1 MAGLLCLQLL
11 KRKCIHLLLDC
22 PEVKKY
28 FSLYNPFLRDCL
40 RAKLTADKFFCFL
53 VLNFYTLTGYSK
65 PMKKLS
71 TLFIACMLLVAACKN
86 ETNPETFARINA
98 EVLQN
103 SKAYATLGEATS
115 TIGHRLT
122 GSENGKKAE
131 EYTYNKFKEYG
142 FDDVK
147 YQEFETLS
155 WARES
160 ITTVIDGETVK
171 SVTLAHSPVQAD
183 VTGEVVDMGNGL
195 EADYLAKPNAVKGKI
210 AFFYI
215 GILEGSGEGL
225 SNLHRSE
232 KTAIAIKNGAIGV
245 IIFNQVDKGVLLT
258 GTASVTGEL
267 ISIPAICIGK
277 EVGMALKEKLKTKK
291 VEAHITMTN
300 KSGLIKARNVIATI
314 KGSTLPDEKIIIG
327 GHLDSWDLATGA
339 IDNGI
344 GSFAILDIARAFKT
358 NKLQPKRT
366 IQFVMFMGEEQG
378 LLGSTNMVEQA
389 VKDGSIEN
397 IKYMFNIDMGGNPI
411 GVNAGG
417 KLNDT
422 TFFKTVGAEI
432 MAIDT
437 VYKNKFSNRSGLH
450 SDHQPFMLEGVPIL
464 SIISNLDR
472 SIYGCYH
479 SDCDDFNLVNETHI
493 RNTAR
498 FGTMILYA
506 LANADKLP
514 ADKMDSE
521 TTKQF
526 MIDNNLEEPLRIAGE
541 WKWN

>member
-1 MAGLLCLQLL
+1 MKNLSALCLGLLCFCFSC
-11 KRKCIHLLLDC
+11 KEESR
-22 PEVKKY
+22 PEV
-28 FSLYNPFLRDCL
+28 FSRINTEVTQNSQAY
-40 RAKLTADKFFCFL
+40 
-53 VLNFYTLTGYSK
+53 
-65 PMKKLS
+65 S
-71 TLFIACMLLVAACKN
+71 TL
-86 ETNPETFARINA
+86 R
-98 EVLQN
+98 
-103 SKAYATLGEATS
+103 EATS

-122 GSENGKKAE
+122 GSSNGSKAE

-147 YQEFETLS
+147 FQEFETKA
-155 WARES
+155 WARGT
-160 ITTVIDGETVK
+160 IAVTIDGDSLK
-171 SVTLAHSPVQAD
+171 AVTLGHAPVSAD
-183 VTGEVVDMGNGL
+183 VTGELVDMGNGL
-195 EADYLAKPNAVKGKI
+195 EADYKANPGAAKDKI
-210 AFFYI
+210 VLIYI
-215 GILEGSGEGL
+215 GVLEGSAEGTK
-225 SNLHRSE
+225 NLHRSE
-232 KTAIAIKNGAIGV
+232 KTAIAINNGAKGV

-267 ISIPAICIGK
+267 IPIPAICIAK
-277 EVGMALKEKLKTKK
+277 EKGFELKEKLKAGKK
-291 VEAHITMTN
+291 IQAHITMTN
-300 KSGLIKARNVIATI
+300 HSDVIKARNVVATL
-314 KGSTLPDEKIIIG
+314 KGSELPDEKIIIG

-344 GSFAILDIARAFKT
+344 GSFAVLDIARAFQA
-358 NKLQPKRT
+358 NKLKPKRT

-378 LLGSTNMVEQA
+378 LLGSTHMVEEA

-422 TFFKTVGAEI
+422 TFFTSIGTDI

-437 VYKNKFSNRSGLH
+437 IYKNKFSNRSGLH

-464 SIISNLDR
+464 SVTSNLDR

-479 SDCDDFNLVNETHI
+479 SDCDDFNLVNEAHI

-498 FGTMILYA
+498 FGTMILFA

-526 MIDNNLEEPLRIAGE
+526 MIENGLEEPLRIAGE
-541 WKWN
+541 WKWK

>member
-1 MAGLLCLQLL
+1 MKNLSALCLGLLCICFSC
-11 KRKCIHLLLDC
+11 KEESR
-22 PEVKKY
+22 PEV
-28 FSLYNPFLRDCL
+28 FS
-40 RAKLTADKFFCFL
+40 
-53 VLNFYTLTGYSK
+53 
-65 PMKKLS
+65 
-71 TLFIACMLLVAACKN
+71 
-86 ETNPETFARINA
+86 RINT
-98 EVLQN
+98 EVTQN
-103 SKAYATLGEATS
+103 SKAYSTLKEATS

-122 GSENGKKAE
+122 GSANGSKAE
-131 EYTYNKFKEYG
+131 EYTFNKFKEYG
-142 FDDVK
+142 FEDVK
-147 YQEFETLS
+147 FQEFETKA
-155 WARES
+155 WARGT
-160 ITTVIDGETVK
+160 IAVTIDGDSVK
-171 SVTLAHSPVQAD
+171 AVTLGHAPVSAD
-183 VTGEVVDMGNGL
+183 VTGELVDMGNGL
-195 EADYLAKPNAVKGKI
+195 DADYKAKPGAAKDKI
-210 AFFYI
+210 VLIYI
-215 GILEGSGEGL
+215 GVLEGSAEGTK
-225 SNLHRSE
+225 NLHRSE
-232 KTAIAIKNGAIGV
+232 KTAIAINNGAKGV

-267 ISIPAICIGK
+267 IPIPAICIAK
-277 EVGMALKEKLKTKK
+277 EKGFELKEKLKAGKK
-291 VEAHITMTN
+291 VQAHITMTN
-300 KSGLIKARNVIATI
+300 HSDVIKARNVVATL
-314 KGSTLPDEKIIIG
+314 KGSELPDEKIIIG

-344 GSFAILDIARAFKT
+344 GSFAILDIARAFQA
-358 NKLQPKRT
+358 NKLKPKRT

-378 LLGSTNMVEQA
+378 LLGSTHMVEEA

-422 TFFKTVGAEI
+422 TFFKSIGTDI

-437 VYKNKFSNRSGLH
+437 IYKNKFSNRSGLH

-464 SIISNLDR
+464 SVTSNLDR

-479 SDCDDFNLVNETHI
+479 SDCDDFNLVNEAHI

-498 FGTMILYA
+498 FGTMILFA

-526 MIDNNLEEPLRIAGE
+526 MIENGLEEPLRIAGE
-541 WKWN
+541 WKWK

>member
-1 MAGLLCLQLL
+1 MKNLSALCLGLLCICFSC
-11 KRKCIHLLLDC
+11 KEESR
-22 PEVKKY
+22 PEV
-28 FSLYNPFLRDCL
+28 FS
-40 RAKLTADKFFCFL
+40 
-53 VLNFYTLTGYSK
+53 
-65 PMKKLS
+65 
-71 TLFIACMLLVAACKN
+71 
-86 ETNPETFARINA
+86 RINT
-98 EVLQN
+98 EVTQN
-103 SKAYATLGEATS
+103 SKAYSTLKEATS

-122 GSENGKKAE
+122 GSANGSKAE
-131 EYTYNKFKEYG
+131 EYTFNKFKEYG
-142 FDDVK
+142 FEDVK
-147 YQEFETLS
+147 FQEFETKA
-155 WARES
+155 WARGT
-160 ITTVIDGETVK
+160 IAVTIDGDSVK
-171 SVTLAHSPVQAD
+171 AVTLGHAPVSAD
-183 VTGEVVDMGNGL
+183 VTGELVDMGNGL
-195 EADYLAKPNAVKGKI
+195 DADYKANPGAAKDKI
-210 AFFYI
+210 VLIYI
-215 GILEGSGEGL
+215 GVLEGSAEGTK
-225 SNLHRSE
+225 NLHRSE
-232 KTAIAIKNGAIGV
+232 KTAIAINNGAKGV

-267 ISIPAICIGK
+267 IPIPAICIAK
-277 EVGMALKEKLKTKK
+277 EKGFELKEKLKAGKK
-291 VEAHITMTN
+291 VQAHITMTN
-300 KSGLIKARNVIATI
+300 HSDVIKARNVVATL
-314 KGSTLPDEKIIIG
+314 KGSELPDEKIIIG

-344 GSFAILDIARAFKT
+344 GSFAILDIARAFQA
-358 NKLQPKRT
+358 NKLKPKRT

-378 LLGSTNMVEQA
+378 LLGSTHMVEEA

-422 TFFKTVGAEI
+422 TFFKSIGTDI

-437 VYKNKFSNRSGLH
+437 IYKNKFSNRSGLH

-464 SIISNLDR
+464 SVTSNLDR

-479 SDCDDFNLVNETHI
+479 SDCDDFNLVNEAHI

-498 FGTMILYA
+498 FGTMILFA

-526 MIDNNLEEPLRIAGE
+526 MIENGLEEPLRIAGE
-541 WKWN
+541 WKWK